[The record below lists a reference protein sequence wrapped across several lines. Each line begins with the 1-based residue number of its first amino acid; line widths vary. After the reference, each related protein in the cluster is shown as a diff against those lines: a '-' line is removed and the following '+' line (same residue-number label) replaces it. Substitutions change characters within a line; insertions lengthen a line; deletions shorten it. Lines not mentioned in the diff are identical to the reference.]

1 MVVECSS
8 LKETQN
14 LKDYK
19 IHLPGSRGIFPW
31 NSAVGTWLFSSYAA
45 SARKNKTLKR
55 LSGLIED
62 NSFKRLVAYEDDLW
76 RTPGATDNV
85 FSVDQEMFW
94 HTVTDQSSYDNNNN
108 GETFDYL
115 HIYIHISSVY
125 ILTST
130 Y

>member
-1 MVVECSS
+1 MKYIYLSAEES
-8 LKETQN
+8 
-14 LKDYK
+14 
-19 IHLPGSRGIFPW
+19 FPW
-31 NSAVGTWLFSSYAA
+31 YSAVGLFSSHAA
-45 SARKNKTLKR
+45 PAGKNKTLKR

-62 NSFKRLVAYEDDLW
+62 NSFKRLEAYEDDLW

-115 HIYIHISSVY
+115 HIYIYICSVY
-125 ILTST
+125 ILISLYVFFTST